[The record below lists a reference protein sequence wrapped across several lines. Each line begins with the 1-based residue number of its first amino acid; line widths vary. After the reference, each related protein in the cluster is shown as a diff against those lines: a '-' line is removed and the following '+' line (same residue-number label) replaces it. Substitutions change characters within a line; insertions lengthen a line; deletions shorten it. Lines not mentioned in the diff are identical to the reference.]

1 MTIFRDWA
9 PKYWE
14 AALPVIPLKK
24 WNAFGKGAGKAP
36 IINEWQTY
44 GSTMPSLS
52 IQQLWLSNYPEN
64 NVGLPLGGASG
75 LCAIDID
82 TEDQELV
89 DAILG
94 ALPTSPWVRVGKKG
108 MGLIYRWSG
117 QKNFKLRDK
126 DNKSRSEEHT
136 SELQSLMGIS
146 YAV

>member
-1 MTIFRDWA
+1 
-9 PKYWE
+9 
-14 AALPVIPLKK
+14 
-24 WNAFGKGAGKAP
+24 
-36 IINEWQTY
+36 
-44 GSTMPSLS
+44 MPSLS

-126 DNKSRSEEHT
+126 DNKSIVERSEEHT
-136 SELQSLMGIS
+136 SELQSLMRIS
-146 YAV
+146 YAVFCLKKKKHNNYQPHTPP

>member
-1 MTIFRDWA
+1 
-9 PKYWE
+9 
-14 AALPVIPLKK
+14 
-24 WNAFGKGAGKAP
+24 
-36 IINEWQTY
+36 
-44 GSTMPSLS
+44 MPSLS

-94 ALPTSPWVRVGKKG
+94 ALPTSPRVRVGKKG

-117 QKNFKLRDK
+117 QKNFQLRDK
-126 DNKSRSEEHT
+126 DNKSIVEFLGLRNPLVLPPSIHPDTGKPYTANADHWDVLDRSEEHT
-136 SELQSLMGIS
+136 SALQSLMRNS

>member
-75 LCAIDID
+75 LFAIHID
-82 TEDQELV
+82 PEAQETD
-89 DAILG
+89 DALLG
-94 ALPTSPWVRVGKKG
+94 ARPPSPEDRVGKKG
-108 MGLIYRWSG
+108 IVLNYRMGGLE
-117 QKNFKLRDK
+117 KN
-126 DNKSRSEEHT
+126 
-136 SELQSLMGIS
+136 
-146 YAV
+146 